1 MQIGNVLLHPNHRTF
16 SDFKYSHFPPTFPIT
31 TRLRQYLPTLNIEP
45 VIMLTS
51 TSMSLLFAI
60 LPLFIY
66 YARCVEL
73 FKHTHGNETEQYC
86 VQISNSN
93 QSNNATQS
101 DEDVLQVGWG
111 LNNEWMLPLIQ
122 MDVASL
128 TMWRHLAHNIP
139 SIVSSLLLGAW
150 ADAGQAGR
158 KLPLLVAF
166 IGPNISHILVV
177 VCTIIYYDVSIFT
190 LILVADV
197 IAGLTGGGM
206 ANMVMQMAMLTDSAR
221 KKVVYPGMST
231 RGRRLFA
238 GRQRGIVPCVHRI
251 VTGGRRR
258 PSGSSAVSH
267 FNNISQTSVL
277 HVCGSV

>member
-1 MQIGNVLLHPNHRTF
+1 
-16 SDFKYSHFPPTFPIT
+16 
-31 TRLRQYLPTLNIEP
+31 
-45 VIMLTS
+45 
-51 TSMSLLFAI
+51 
-60 LPLFIY
+60 
-66 YARCVEL
+66 
-73 FKHTHGNETEQYC
+73 
-86 VQISNSN
+86 
-93 QSNNATQS
+93 
-101 DEDVLQVGWG
+101 
-111 LNNEWMLPLIQ
+111 MLPLIQ

-166 IGPNISHILVV
+166 IGPNINHILVV

-221 KKVVYPGMST
+221 EKVVHPEMSSK
-231 RGRRLFA
+231 GRRLFA

-251 VTGGRRR
+251 VTGSRRW
-258 PSGSSAVSH
+258 PSGSSAVSY

-277 HVCGSV
+277 